1 MKSTFSLYKNMK
13 TKSFIPIFMFSVFCL
28 LYSVF
33 GIGCG
38 PKAPKIILDAE
49 DQYALAKR
57 EYDKKHWDQAAL
69 ELQKFIL
76 NYPGVSFI
84 DSAQYLLGLT
94 YFNQTEYPLAIGE
107 FSRLL
112 SSYPTSP
119 LADDAAFKAAESD
132 FKMSPKAELDQE
144 HTQKAMDELNNF
156 LNDYPQSDR
165 REEAL
170 QLLNKCRAKLAFKAY
185 KAAYL
190 YCKMRHYESALI
202 YLRQVTNEYHD
213 TEWAKSAQ
221 FQIAE
226 VLYKEKKYDQAK
238 GEYQKFLQDFPND
251 ELAQKVNK
259 RLEKIVKNLVIG
271 GEEKNKVEKDK

>member
-1 MKSTFSLYKNMK
+1 MRNNSILDGNMK
-13 TKSFIPIFMFSVFCL
+13 TKLFVIIFLNIILLSVLFS
-28 LYSVF
+28 SS
-33 GIGCG
+33 CG
-38 PKAPKIILDAE
+38 PKAPKIILDSE

-57 EYDKKHWDQAAL
+57 EFDKKHWDQAVL
-69 ELQKFIL
+69 ELQKLIL

-107 FSRLL
+107 FDRLL
-112 SSYPTSP
+112 SSYPTSL
-119 LADDAAFKAAESD
+119 LADAAAFKAAESD

-185 KAAYL
+185 KAGYL
-190 YCKMRHYESALI
+190 YYRMKHYESALI
-202 YLRQVTNEYHD
+202 YLHQVTNDYHD
-213 TEWAKSAQ
+213 TEWAKPAQ

-238 GEYQKFLQDFPND
+238 DEYQKFLQDFPND

-259 RLEKIVKNLVIG
+259 RLEKIVKNLASG
-271 GEEKNKVEKDK
+271 GEEKNKVDKDK

>member
-1 MKSTFSLYKNMK
+1 
-13 TKSFIPIFMFSVFCL
+13 MFCVFCL

-38 PKAPKIILDAE
+38 PKSPKIILDSE

-57 EYDKKHWDQAAL
+57 EFDKKHWDQAVL
-69 ELQKFIL
+69 ELQKLIL

-84 DSAQYLLGLT
+84 DSAQYLLGLA
-94 YFNQTEYPLAIGE
+94 YVNQSEYPLAIGE
-107 FSRLL
+107 FNRLL
-112 SSYPTSP
+112 TSYPTSL
-119 LADDAAFKAAESD
+119 LADDAAFKVAESD
-132 FKMSPKAELDQE
+132 FKMSPRAELDQE

-156 LNDYPQSDR
+156 LNDYPQSDC

-170 QLLNKCRAKLAFKAY
+170 DLLNQCIAKLAKKAY
-185 KAAYL
+185 KSGYL

-202 YLRQVTNEYHD
+202 YLRQVTNDYHD
-213 TEWAKSAQ
+213 TEWAKPAQ

-238 GEYQKFLQDFPND
+238 DEYQKFLQDFPND
-251 ELAQKVNK
+251 ELARKVNK
-259 RLEKIVKNLVIG
+259 RLEKIVKNLASG
-271 GEEKNKVEKDK
+271 GEEKNKVDKDK